1 MGELIFIADESK
13 IITRRMS
20 VKSGTILGAVHQIV
34 PLQFRFAQASLLASG
49 KGVQTSQATESL
61 MVISVLALSHREDL
75 HQMGPRK
82 HT

>member
-1 MGELIFIADESK
+1 
-13 IITRRMS
+13 MS
-20 VKSGTILGAVHQIV
+20 VESGTILVAVHQIV
-34 PLQFRFAQASLLASG
+34 PLQFRFAQASFLASG
-49 KGVQTSQATESL
+49 KGVQMRQAIESL